1 MKLYLRN
8 VKRVKLHTSPT
19 AISNHK
25 SNPNSNNI
33 ELEVNVKLTIKI
45 KQLKQ
50 LMYFYASCSCG
61 LWGRKDSYTQ
71 GWTSLWEKQ
80 LGDTGSMAIC
90 LDLIYENT
98 NNHFL
103 FLSSFE
109 NQGTWTWTRRNNYLI
124 LFNNKKFK
132 SVENQGS

>member
-45 KQLKQ
+45 KTTQTINVLLCKLFVWSLGKERQL
-50 LMYFYASCSCG
+50 YP
-61 LWGRKDSYTQ
+61 RV
-71 GWTSLWEKQ
+71 
-80 LGDTGSMAIC
+80 
-90 LDLIYENT
+90 N
-98 NNHFL
+98 
-103 FLSSFE
+103 LSVRE
-109 NQGTWTWTRRNNYLI
+109 TVG
-124 LFNNKKFK
+124 
-132 SVENQGS
+132 